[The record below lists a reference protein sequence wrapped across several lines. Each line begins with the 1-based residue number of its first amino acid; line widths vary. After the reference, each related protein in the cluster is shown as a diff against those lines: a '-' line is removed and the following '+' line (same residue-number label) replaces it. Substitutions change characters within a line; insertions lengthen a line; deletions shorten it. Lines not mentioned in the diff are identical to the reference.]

1 MPDPTDES
9 HAEERIA
16 ALEARVAALG
26 SQVEQLA
33 DERRHLLLDVNV
45 KDAYITE
52 LRLQVA
58 EAEADLDDVRQR
70 AALTKWNHDA
80 ALNEAMLGLNQL
92 KAELAEAQA
101 DAARHRERAAE
112 LDLVHHRLAGKANEL
127 LHRVPAAHR
136 AAKAAF
142 DRINARRTRPTP

>member
-1 MPDPTDES
+1 MADETKTPS
-9 HAEERIA
+9 DERDA
-16 ALEARVAALG
+16 GLEARVAALS

-45 KDAYITE
+45 KDAYIAE
-52 LRLQVA
+52 LRLQIA
-58 EAEADLDDVRQR
+58 ETQADLEAVRRQGLLAKR
-70 AALTKWNHDA
+70 NQDA
-80 ALNEAMLGLNQL
+80 ALNEVMLSLNRL
-92 KAELAEAQA
+92 KAELGEAQA
-101 DAARHRERAAE
+101 EAARHRERAAE

-142 DRINARRTRPTP
+142 DKIHARRSRPTP

>member
-1 MPDPTDES
+1 MADGTKPPADEGVG
-9 HAEERIA
+9 ALKARMA
-16 ALEARVAALG
+16 ALS

-58 EAEADLDDVRQR
+58 EVQADLEAVRRRELLAKQ
-70 AALTKWNHDA
+70 NQEA
-80 ALNEAMLGLNQL
+80 ALNEAMLALDRL
-92 KAELAEAQA
+92 KAELADAQA
-101 DAARHRERAAE
+101 EAARHRERSAQ

-142 DRINARRTRPTP
+142 EKINARRTRPTP